1 MTTTKEK
8 SEQQKKAIA
17 FLRKA
22 LKPGKTVYT
31 IVRKVSSSGMSRQ
44 ISTFIT
50 QKNSTIDITWY
61 VAHALDY
68 RRDPN
73 NGALKVNGCGMDMGF
88 HVVYNL
94 GRKLY
99 PNGFKL
105 AKKQHGRNGD
115 KSGIDT
121 DGGYALRQ
129 EWL

>member
-8 SEQQKKAIA
+8 SEAQKNAIA
-17 FLRKA
+17 FLRKT

-44 ISTFIT
+44 ISTFIRS
-50 QKNSTIDITWY
+50 KAGIINLDWY
-61 VAHALDY
+61 VANALEY
-68 RRDPN
+68 KREPKH
-73 NGALKVNGCGMDMGF
+73 GALKIGGCGMDMGF

-105 AKKQHGRNGD
+105 AKNQHGRNGD

-121 DGGYALRQ
+121 DGGYALKQ